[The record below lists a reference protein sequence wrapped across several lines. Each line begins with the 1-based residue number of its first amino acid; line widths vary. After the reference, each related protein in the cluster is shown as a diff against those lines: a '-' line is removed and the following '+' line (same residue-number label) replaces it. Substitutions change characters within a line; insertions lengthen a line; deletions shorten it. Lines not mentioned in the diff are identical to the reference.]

1 MHHLGT
7 RVFGTFF
14 KERLSRTKAQPT
26 YVTLAY
32 VFSGLESFFY
42 RMTSDSKKAS
52 PRSPAITSLK
62 INQIEGREWWL
73 WGFAVI
79 VTLAL
84 TSGIIF
90 LTFFDHDSGI
100 SAQYWTDLKDWVRAL
115 AALVLLFDLYTMYQH
130 MQLQR
135 VRRQLADRDELFQLI
150 TENAADMIAVVDGAG
165 NRLYNSPAY
174 SKVLGY
180 SEEELSSSSS
190 IDQIH
195 PSDRERVLQAA
206 AKARASGHGERLE
219 YRMRHKNGDW
229 RILESTASPIQN
241 AKGNLDR
248 LVIVNRDITE
258 RKRAEEMLEHRA
270 LHDVL
275 TELPNR
281 ALFVDRLQHSLIRAR
296 RHSDYTFVVLFIDI
310 DGFKVTNDSLG
321 HSAGDELLIQ
331 VAKRLTACFRETDTV
346 SRSATALN
354 SKLTNDG
361 LARLG
366 GDEFTVLLDDVSEP
380 SDAIR
385 AARRILDKIALP
397 FEIGGQEIVISASIG
412 IAASSNA
419 YEGAEDLLR
428 DAEIAMYRAKQAG
441 KARCEVFDPAMHSSA
456 VRRLKLE
463 TDLRRGIEHGEL
475 LVYYQ
480 PIISLESGKII
491 GFEALSRW
499 KTVQGMV
506 PPVEFIPVADE
517 TGLIIPMNHA
527 LYLEACRQL
536 KSWQAKLGCTPPLTM
551 SLNIT
556 PRQFAQPEL
565 AKEIGDI
572 LTQSGINP
580 SAVNLEITE
589 TIAMGDADHAFSVL
603 SDLKALGVGLS
614 IDDFGTGYSSLS
626 RLPRFPIDALKID
639 RVFISQMSTDH
650 DNHEIVRLIISLAH
664 SLGLKVVAEGT
675 ETQDEV
681 NELKHLKCEMVQ
693 GFLYSPPV
701 DSVKAF
707 ELLLASHRQA
717 LPV

>member
-1 MHHLGT
+1 MASAPKNAS
-7 RVFGTFF
+7 V
-14 KERLSRTKAQPT
+14 KP
-26 YVTLAY
+26 
-32 VFSGLESFFY
+32 
-42 RMTSDSKKAS
+42 DSI
-52 PRSPAITSLK
+52 PSLK
-62 INQIEGREWWL
+62 IHQIEGREWWL
-73 WGFAVI
+73 WGFAVV

-84 TSGIIF
+84 TAGIIF
-90 LTFFDHDSGI
+90 LTFFDHESGI

-150 TENAADMIAVVDGAG
+150 TENAADLIAVVDGAG

-174 SKVLGY
+174 FKVLGY
-180 SEEELSSSSS
+180 SEEELRASSS

-219 YRMRHKNGDW
+219 YRIRHKNGDW

-241 AKGNLDR
+241 SNRNLDR

-310 DGFKVTNDSLG
+310 DGFKVLNDSLG
-321 HSAGDELLIQ
+321 HAAGDELLIQ
-331 VAKRLTACFRETDTV
+331 VAKRLSACFRETDTV

-385 AARRILDKIALP
+385 VARRILDKIALP
-397 FEIGGQEIVISASIG
+397 FEIGGQQIVISASIG

-419 YEGAEDLLR
+419 YEGAEDVLR

-441 KARCEVFDPAMHSSA
+441 KARCEVFDPAMHSNA

-480 PIISLESGKII
+480 PIISLESGRII

-506 PPVEFIPVADE
+506 SPLDFIPIADE
-517 TGLIIPMNHA
+517 TGLIIPMNRA
-527 LYLEACRQL
+527 LYFEACQQL
-536 KSWQAKLGCTPPLTM
+536 KSWQSKLDCAPPLIM

-556 PRQFAQPEL
+556 PRQFAQPDL

-572 LTQSGINP
+572 LAQSGINP

-603 SDLKALGVGLS
+603 SDLKALGVRLS

-650 DNHEIVRLIISLAH
+650 DNHEIVRLIIMLAH

-717 LPV
+717 LPM

>member
-1 MHHLGT
+1 
-7 RVFGTFF
+7 
-14 KERLSRTKAQPT
+14 
-26 YVTLAY
+26 
-32 VFSGLESFFY
+32 
-42 RMTSDSKKAS
+42 MTSESTTAS
-52 PRSPAITSLK
+52 PRSPAIASLK

-73 WGFAVI
+73 WGFAVV
-79 VTLAL
+79 VTLCL
-84 TSGIIF
+84 TAGIVF
-90 LTFFDHDSGI
+90 LTFFDQASGVN
-100 SAQYWTDLKDWVRAL
+100 AQYWTDLKEWVRAL

-135 VRRQLADRDELFQLI
+135 VRRQLAEHDELFQLI
-150 TENAADMIAVVDGAG
+150 TENAADLIAVVDAAG

-174 SKVLGY
+174 QKVLGY
-180 SEEELSSSSS
+180 SEEELRTSSSV
-190 IDQIH
+190 DQIH

-206 AKARASGHGERLE
+206 AKARASGHGQRLE

-241 AKGNLDR
+241 GNGNLDR

-270 LHDVL
+270 LHDIL

-310 DGFKVTNDSLG
+310 DGFKVLNDSLG

-346 SRSATALN
+346 SRTATAMN
-354 SKLTNDG
+354 SPVINDS

-385 AARRILDKIALP
+385 VARRILDKIALP
-397 FEIGGQEIVISASIG
+397 FTLGGQQIVISASIG
-412 IAASSNA
+412 IAASNNA
-419 YEGAEDLLR
+419 YEGADDLLR
-428 DAEIAMYRAKQAG
+428 DAEIAMYRAKRAG

-463 TDLRRGIEHGEL
+463 TDLRRGLDQGEL

-480 PIISLESGKII
+480 PILSLESGKII
-491 GFEALSRW
+491 GFESLSRW

-506 PPVEFIPVADE
+506 SPAEFIPVADE
-517 TGLIIPMNHA
+517 TGLILPMNRA
-527 LYLEACRQL
+527 LYLESCQQL
-536 KSWQAKLGCTPPLTM
+536 QTWQSKLNCTPPLTI

-556 PRQFAQPEL
+556 PRQFAQPDL
-565 AKEIGDI
+565 AKEIGEM
-572 LTQSGINP
+572 LTKSGIEP
-580 SAVNLEITE
+580 SLVNLEITE

-603 SDLKALGVGLS
+603 SDLKALGVRLS

>member
-1 MHHLGT
+1 
-7 RVFGTFF
+7 
-14 KERLSRTKAQPT
+14 
-26 YVTLAY
+26 
-32 VFSGLESFFY
+32 
-42 RMTSDSKKAS
+42 MTSDSKAAS
-52 PRSPAITSLK
+52 PRSAGITSLK
-62 INQIEGREWWL
+62 LRQIESREWWL

-79 VTLAL
+79 VTLSL
-84 TSGIIF
+84 TVGIVF
-90 LTFFDHDSGI
+90 LTFFDHGSGI
-100 SAQYWTDLKDWVRAL
+100 SAQYWTDLKDWVRGL
-115 AALVLLFDLYTMYQH
+115 AALVLIFDIYTMYQH

-150 TENAADMIAVVDGAG
+150 TENAADLIAVVDSAG

-180 SEEELSSSSS
+180 SDEELSTTSA

-206 AKARASGHGERLE
+206 AKARASGRGQRLE

-241 AKGNLDR
+241 ANRGLER
-248 LVIVNRDITE
+248 LVIVNRDITD

-270 LHDVL
+270 LHDLL

-296 RHSDYTFVVLFIDI
+296 RHSDYKFVVLFIDI
-310 DGFKVTNDSLG
+310 DGFKVLNDSLG

-346 SRSATALN
+346 SRSATTMN
-354 SKLTNDG
+354 PSISNDS

-385 AARRILDKIALP
+385 VARRILDKIALP
-397 FEIGGQEIVISASIG
+397 FTISGQQVVISASIG
-412 IAASSNA
+412 IGASSNT
-419 YEGAEDLLR
+419 YDGAEDMLR

-463 TDLRRGIEHGEL
+463 TDLRRGMEHGEL

-480 PIISLESGKII
+480 PIISLESGRIV

-506 PPVEFIPVADE
+506 PPVEFIPIADE
-517 TGLIIPMNHA
+517 TGLIIPMNSA
-527 LYLEACRQL
+527 LYLESCQQL
-536 KSWQAKLGCTPPLTM
+536 KSWQAKLNCTPPLTM

-556 PRQFAQPEL
+556 PRQFAQPDL
-565 AKEIGDI
+565 AKQIGEI
-572 LTQSGINP
+572 LTQSGIQP
-580 SAVNLEITE
+580 SSINLEITE
-589 TIAMGDADHAFSVL
+589 TIAMGNADHAFSVL
-603 SDLKALGVGLS
+603 SDLKALGVRLS

-626 RLPRFPIDALKID
+626 RLPRYPIDALKID

-707 ELLLASHRQA
+707 ELLLASHRA
-717 LPV
+717 VTA